1 VSIGSAAPIVRRTRI
16 WRRTRRVLPL
26 TLLLLICLF
35 LLFSITAHA
44 MRVMLEVRTNQ
55 QVQAGV
61 ATGVRPWMTV
71 NYISRV
77 YGIPENEVLAALA
90 LSDTDQHRR
99 APLRA
104 IASHEGRHLDADI
117 ARLNALIDTR
127 RATPTVPP
135 QATP

>member
-1 VSIGSAAPIVRRTRI
+1 M
-16 WRRTRRVLPL
+16 RRVFPL

-77 YGIPENEVLAALA
+77 YGIPENELLAALA

-99 APLRA
+99 APLRT
-104 IASHEGRHLDADI
+104 IASREGRHLDADI
-117 ARLNALIDTR
+117 ARLNALIDAR
-127 RATPTVPP
+127 RATPAPTPRAVP
-135 QATP
+135 